1 MITLTSHALW
11 GLLPKSSGW
20 ALTSS
25 QRRKLPSFTEKPGPA
40 VNCCFLVLT
49 SAWLPRA
56 QCTQN
61 YNVIRQAG
69 AERGQLLRKMHTRGR
84 EVQRPFWGHPSCV
97 FVFLAE
103 GGWNIISMQIIL
115 WIMAWERCD
124 KGLRGVLFFLRGCFP
139 LQGWRETSGKGR
151 LPLIFSD
158 SDLGCCSYVVCWF
171 PKQISAGWYIIGSAQ
186 TLFGRHDT
194 CLTTFPDVG
203 RKIQGR

>member
-1 MITLTSHALW
+1 MLAHNGHLINISPTFVESLISSIKVISVESCCNVQRSWTERMPGTIAPTVSKSLLHLFWFQPLRANLGQVAKRSLCHLLSTISYSLCQEHPRSKLSPFLESTLWGGVITLASHALW

-25 QRRKLPSFTEKPGPA
+25 QRRKLLSFTEKPGPA

-84 EVQRPFWGHPSCV
+84 EVQRPF
-97 FVFLAE
+97 
-103 GGWNIISMQIIL
+103 
-115 WIMAWERCD
+115 
-124 KGLRGVLFFLRGCFP
+124 
-139 LQGWRETSGKGR
+139 
-151 LPLIFSD
+151 
-158 SDLGCCSYVVCWF
+158 
-171 PKQISAGWYIIGSAQ
+171 
-186 TLFGRHDT
+186 
-194 CLTTFPDVG
+194 
-203 RKIQGR
+203 